1 MPLEDDK
8 QQQAVNAIKAAFAN
22 NSGALTKLT
31 NFVKGADNRLGAT
44 KTQIDNLQ
52 ELARQLSDKAS
63 AVGGVDNKYNQKTGA
78 AGLGARAIEQLR
90 AFGQLVTGRGPYIKE
105 GPYTPANIGDIPFAD
120 AFPAVDTNDLQV
132 GDSDKQEFSRAAV
145 YGLAAFKRTVDES
158 VDMLSR
164 GMHMVGEGQAK
175 VAEGVDQKNVD
186 LVKEGLELSGLGSS
200 MCQKGLSYASWG
212 IGEIR
217 QGAMGA
223 FAGTGL
229 EKCS

>member
-22 NSGALTKLT
+22 KFGELTKLS
-31 NFVKGADNRLGAT
+31 NFVRGADNRLSAT
-44 KTQIDNLQ
+44 KTHIDSLQ
-52 ELARQLSDKAS
+52 ELARQLSDQAS
-63 AVGGVDNKYNQKTGA
+63 AVGGVDNKYNQKTDA

-90 AFGQLVTGRGPYIKE
+90 AFGQLVTGKGPYIK
-105 GPYTPANIGDIPFAD
+105 GSYTPANISDIPFAD
-120 AFPAVDTNDLQV
+120 AFPATDTNDIQV
-132 GDSDKQEFSRAAV
+132 DDSNKQEFSRAAV
-145 YGLAAFKRTVDES
+145 YGLVAFKRTVDGS

-175 VAEGVDQKNVD
+175 VAEGVEQKNVD

-217 QGAMGA
+217 QG
-223 FAGTGL
+223 
-229 EKCS
+229 